1 MIGPMKKLIIYC
13 LIFCCLL
20 IVTFSCKNIPENTEP
35 SPLSEIFVDHHYLTK
50 SIDAST
56 MIDTSY
62 HQFINLETN
71 DSCLI
76 GEIGRIVMRNDKIII
91 YDSLVKQVLVFNLDG
106 SFHSKVA
113 AVGQG
118 PDEYPPI
125 VNDCFIGDQFIGIL
139 VPVIN
144 KIKLYDFDGDFVKEI
159 SLGGSWGTTYF
170 TFDEQSYFLIN
181 DWSTSEQGSFR
192 FFAFDEGN
200 TRMDK
205 YLPFDMNTFEDR
217 GWGLDNHYTIYDDHA
232 LIIYSTNDTIYQ
244 ITESMA
250 GIEPLFRINILN
262 NKLSE
267 ELIKGNGRDALMA
280 SIESGKITGIVNIA
294 ETSSYIILTTSNYNY
309 LFYNKKTKEVESF
322 TKSLTMPQWGDF
334 SIGWNRSF
342 IQDDTI
348 ISSFSPSIVMF
359 VMKDWLE
366 EAEFSDKSFEKEIRK
381 ATDALKDETDNP
393 IILIQR
399 FLQES

>member
-1 MIGPMKKLIIYC
+1 M
-13 LIFCCLL
+13 IFCCLL
-20 IVTFSCKNIPENTEP
+20 LVAFSCKNIPENTEP
-35 SPLSEIFVDHHYLTK
+35 SPLSEIIVDHKYLAEST
-50 SIDAST
+50 DAST

-144 KIKLYDFDGDFVKEI
+144 KIKLYDFEGDFVKEI

-192 FFAFDEGN
+192 VFAFDEGN

-232 LIIYSTNDTIYQ
+232 LIIYSTIDTIYQ
-244 ITESMA
+244 ITESIA

-267 ELIKGNGRDALMA
+267 ELIKGNGKDALMA

-322 TKSLTMPQWGDF
+322 TKSLTIPQWGDF

-348 ISSFSPSIVMF
+348 ISSFSPSIVMS